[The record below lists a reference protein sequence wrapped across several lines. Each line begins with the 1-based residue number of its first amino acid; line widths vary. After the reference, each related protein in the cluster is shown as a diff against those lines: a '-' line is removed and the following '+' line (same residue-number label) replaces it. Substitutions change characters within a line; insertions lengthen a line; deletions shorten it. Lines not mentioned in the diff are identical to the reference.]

1 VGRKTRSLYPSI
13 DIYFQH
19 LSFSEFNIMPTAKL
33 FQNGRSQAVR
43 LPKEFRL
50 PGKEVKISKQG
61 NKIILEPIETSW
73 EQWFEA
79 MNQFSDDFMTDGRNQ
94 PEQAQERDW
103 D

>member
-1 VGRKTRSLYPSI
+1 MS
-13 DIYFQH
+13 
-19 LSFSEFNIMPTAKL
+19 TAKL

-61 NKIILEPIETSW
+61 NKIILEPIENSW

-79 MNQFSDDFMTDGRNQ
+79 MTQFSDDFMADGRNQ

-103 D
+103 SLLE

>member
-1 VGRKTRSLYPSI
+1 MSI
-13 DIYFQH
+13 
-19 LSFSEFNIMPTAKL
+19 AKL

-43 LPKEFRL
+43 LPKKFRL

-61 NKIILEPIETSW
+61 NKIILEPIESSW

-79 MNQFSDDFMTDGRNQ
+79 MNQFSDDFMADGRNQ

-103 D
+103 G

>member
-1 VGRKTRSLYPSI
+1 
-13 DIYFQH
+13 
-19 LSFSEFNIMPTAKL
+19 MPTAKL

-61 NKIILEPIETSW
+61 NKIILEPIESSW

-79 MNQFSDDFMTDGRNQ
+79 MNQFSDDFMADGRDQ

-103 D
+103 G